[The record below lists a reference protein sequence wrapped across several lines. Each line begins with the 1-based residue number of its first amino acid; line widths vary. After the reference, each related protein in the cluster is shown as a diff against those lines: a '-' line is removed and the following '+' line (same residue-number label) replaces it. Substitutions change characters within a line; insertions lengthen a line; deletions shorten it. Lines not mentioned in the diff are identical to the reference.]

1 MPDPSMESF
10 SPNCWLPSGIPRRRH
25 FVRIDERDLEAF
37 IDEGR
42 VVPREYGVT
51 EIGNGRRRRR
61 SSGGK

>member
-1 MPDPSMESF
+1 
-10 SPNCWLPSGIPRRRH
+10 
-25 FVRIDERDLEAF
+25 VRIDERDLEAF